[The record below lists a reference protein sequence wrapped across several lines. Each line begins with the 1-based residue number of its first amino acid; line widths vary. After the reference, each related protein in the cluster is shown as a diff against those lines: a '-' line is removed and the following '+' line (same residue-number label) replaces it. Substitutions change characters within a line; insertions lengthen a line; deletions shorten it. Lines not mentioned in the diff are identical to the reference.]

1 MHQDES
7 SRTFFT
13 PLVKLAVLACILVV
27 GGVVALAVDVPSVEE
42 VRSQVAGAGLL
53 GALTFVLVYAALSS
67 IPAPASVLSIASG
80 VLFGFAGGAAVVF
93 IGAMIAATV
102 SYLLGKHLGA
112 EAVVR
117 YGGAKTNRVVQFLR
131 KRGFVAVLLVR
142 LVPLF
147 PFWLVNY
154 AGGISGIKAR
164 DYFFG
169 TALGIVPGVLSYV
182 ALGAF
187 GTQPLSW
194 PFVAAIVAFVVLT
207 AGGAYYARR
216 MRAAEPE
223 LTDRV

>member
-1 MHQDES
+1 MHQDETG
-7 SRTFFT
+7 RKFFT
-13 PLVKLAVLACILVV
+13 PLVKLAVLACIIIV
-27 GGVVALAVDVPSVEE
+27 GALAAIIIDVPTVAE
-42 VRSQVAGAGLL
+42 VRSQVASAGLL
-53 GALTFVLVYAALSS
+53 GALVFVLVYAALSS
-67 IPAPASVLSIASG
+67 IPSPASVLSIASG
-80 VLFGFAGGAAVVF
+80 VLFGFVGGAAVVF
-93 IGAMIAATV
+93 VGAMMAATV
-102 SYLLGKHLGA
+102 SYLLGKYLGA

-117 YGGAKTNRVVQFLR
+117 YGGTRTRRVVHFLR
-131 KRGFVAVLLVR
+131 RRGFVAVLLVR

-164 DYFFG
+164 DYFLG

-194 PFVAAIVAFVVLT
+194 PFAAAIAAFVLLT

-216 MRAAEPE
+216 MRNAEPE
-223 LTDRV
+223 LADRV

>member
-1 MHQDES
+1 MHQDETG
-7 SRTFFT
+7 RKFFT

-27 GGVVALAVDVPSVEE
+27 GGVVALAVDVPSVDE

-102 SYLLGKHLGA
+102 SYLLGKHLGS

-117 YGGAKTNRVVQFLR
+117 YGGARTNRAVQFLR
-131 KRGFVAVLLVR
+131 RRGFVAVLLVR

-164 DYFFG
+164 DYFLG
-169 TALGIVPGVLSYV
+169 TALGIIPGVLSYV

-207 AGGAYYARR
+207 AG
-216 MRAAEPE
+216 
-223 LTDRV
+223 DRKSVV